1 VDRLTRVTFI
11 PNPRFEQE
19 FAASEEARRILEPLG
34 PELEAGASSRVRYRL
49 GHLER
54 SIEYEVGRD
63 DDGLYRGRLNA
74 HDFKAAWHEFG
85 TSRIPPDGAL
95 RATVEDVVGP
105 VTGGD
110 K

>member
-1 VDRLTRVTFI
+1 MTRVVFT
-11 PNPRFEQE
+11 PNPRFDAE
-19 FAASEEARRILEPLG
+19 FAASEEARAILSEFG
-34 PELEAGASSRVRYRL
+34 PDLEAGAQSRVRYRL

-74 HDFKAAWHEFG
+74 HDFKAAWNEFG
-85 TSRIPPDGAL
+85 TARRPGDGAL
-95 RATVEDVVGP
+95 RATVEDVIGP

>member
-1 VDRLTRVTFI
+1 MTRATFI
-11 PNPRFEQE
+11 PNPNFERE
-19 FAASEEARRILEPLG
+19 FAASEEARRILDDLG
-34 PELEAGASSRVRYRL
+34 PPLESGAQDRVRYRL

-54 SIEYEVGRD
+54 SIEYEVGRA

-85 TSRIPPDGAL
+85 TAHIQGDHAL
-95 RATVEDVVGP
+95 RATVEDIVGP